1 MIEQL
6 VRIRLQGGGV
16 QRGCRRADSPIAT
29 SLREDVAGGATYHEV
44 SDPDGG
50 WPRRDAVEIGE
61 AFEPSEMTGLAAPT
75 SPTKIV
81 CVGRNYR
88 RHAEEL
94 GNEIPEEPL
103 IFLKPPSAVIGHGR
117 AIERPLDSEDVQ
129 HEAELALVVGRRCRH
144 VDAGRAD
151 QVIAGVTAANDVTAR
166 DLQRKDKL
174 FTRGKGFDS
183 FCPIGPAVTPT
194 GAWVTVGEDEE
205 EWPTGEKGVSCEVN
219 GEIRQRGVFSDFIFS
234 IGDVVAYI
242 SRIMTLEPG
251 DVILTGTPSGVGTL
265 EGGDEV
271 EVTVDGVGTL
281 SNGVR

>member
-29 SLREDVAGGATYHEV
+29 SLREDVAEGATYYHV
-44 SDPDGG
+44 SDPEGG
-50 WPRRDAVEIGE
+50 WPRRDAVEIGD
-61 AFEPSEMTGLAAPT
+61 AFDPSEMTGLAAPT
-75 SPTKIV
+75 TPTKIV

-117 AIERPLDSEDVQ
+117 AIERPLDSADVQ

-144 VDAGRAD
+144 VDAGRAH

-194 GAWVTVGEDEE
+194 DAWVTVQDDEA
-205 EWPTGEKGVSCEVN
+205 EWPTGEMGVSCEVN
-219 GEIRQRGVFSDFIFS
+219 GESRQQGVFSDFIFS

-251 DVILTGTPSGVGTL
+251 DVILTGTPSGVGSL

-271 EVTVDGVGTL
+271 DVTVDGVGTL